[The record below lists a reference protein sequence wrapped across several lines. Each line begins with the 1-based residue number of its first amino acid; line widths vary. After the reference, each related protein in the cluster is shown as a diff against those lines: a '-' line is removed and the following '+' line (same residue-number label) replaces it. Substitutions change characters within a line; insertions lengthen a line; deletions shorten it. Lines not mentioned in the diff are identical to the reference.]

1 MSTSAGNLLSATID
15 ASRTLPQEIREERA
29 QDQRGDQSHL
39 ALRDFSFDPLSSC
52 IGATFRR
59 DHSTA
64 GRSCSAKETPDAR

>member
-29 QDQRGDQSHL
+29 QEQRSDHPHL
-39 ALRDFSFDPLSSC
+39 ALRDFSFDPLSTC
-52 IGATFRR
+52 IGATCRR

-64 GRSCSAKETPDAR
+64 ERSCSAKETPNDR